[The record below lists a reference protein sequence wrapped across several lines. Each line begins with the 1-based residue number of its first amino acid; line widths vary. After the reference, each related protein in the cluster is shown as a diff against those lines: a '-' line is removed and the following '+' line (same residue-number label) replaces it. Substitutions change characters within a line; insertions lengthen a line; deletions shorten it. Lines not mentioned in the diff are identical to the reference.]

1 MLKTLRT
8 LSRKEISMSEW
19 CQNKRCPEK
28 KNQNQIR
35 GSKGAKYYQ
44 SHKANRYYGYWCSMG
59 CREQWFNDNK
69 DTCMNAVG
77 FIDKQVL
84 PLADAWYVEYKW
96 NWNSDTQTHDPLYYI
111 RNKNRGVRQPIT
123 REQAQ
128 SPEDIARD
136 WGYRT
141 IDDIQA
147 RELAVQL
154 GLAS

>member
-8 LSRKEISMSEW
+8 LNKKEISMSEW

-28 KNQNQIR
+28 KNKNQIR

-44 SHKANRYYGYWCSMG
+44 SNKANRYYEYLCSMG
-59 CREQWFNDNK
+59 CRDQWFNDNK

-84 PLADAWYVEYKW
+84 PVADAWFVSHIYHWGEEPSNGYF
-96 NWNSDTQTHDPLYYI
+96 LI
-111 RNKNRGVRQPIT
+111 NKLAGVKQQIT
-123 REQAQ
+123 RQQAQ
-128 SPEDIARD
+128 TQEQIDAD
-136 WGYRT
+136 HEWRT
-141 IDDIQA
+141 IDGTQA
-147 RELAVQL
+147 KELAITL

>member
-44 SHKANRYYGYWCSMG
+44 SNKVGRYGYEYWCSMG
-59 CREQWFNDNK
+59 CREQWWNDHK

-84 PLADAWYVEYKW
+84 PLEDAWFVEHIYHW
-96 NWNSDTQTHDPLYYI
+96 GEEPNNGYYLI
-111 RNKNRGVRQPIT
+111 NKLAGVKQQIT
-123 REQAQ
+123 RQQAQ
-128 SPEDIARD
+128 SPEDIQQ
-136 WGYRT
+136 GIEYRT
-141 IDDIQA
+141 IGNLQA
-147 RELAVQL
+147 RELAIQL

>member
-19 CQNKRCPEK
+19 CQNKKCPEK
-28 KNQNQIR
+28 KNKNQIR

-44 SHKANRYYGYWCSMG
+44 SNKASRGYGYWCSMG
-59 CREQWFNDNK
+59 CREDWRNEHK

-84 PLADAWYVEYKW
+84 PLEDAWYVEYKYSW
-96 NWNSDTQTHDPLYYI
+96 DSEVQDRYFLKNKLKGVEQQITQ
-111 RNKNRGVRQPIT
+111 Q
-123 REQAQ
+123 QAQ
-128 SPEDIARD
+128 SQEDIDREYNWSVIND
-136 WGYRT
+136 T
-141 IDDIQA
+141 QA
-147 RELAVQL
+147 RELAITL